1 MRRLL
6 NGLTLICVMA
16 LLLPAALTSAQDEA
30 QPQPSILIE
39 EMRHDMGEVFETDF
53 YKYSFKVK
61 NVGEA
66 DLHINGVKPG

>member
-6 NGLTLICVMA
+6 KGLTLICVMA
-16 LLLPAALTSAQDEA
+16 RLMPAALTSAQDEA
-30 QPQPSILIE
+30 QPSILIE

-53 YKYSFKVK
+53 YKYSFIVK

-66 DLHINGVKPG
+66 DLHIKGVKPG